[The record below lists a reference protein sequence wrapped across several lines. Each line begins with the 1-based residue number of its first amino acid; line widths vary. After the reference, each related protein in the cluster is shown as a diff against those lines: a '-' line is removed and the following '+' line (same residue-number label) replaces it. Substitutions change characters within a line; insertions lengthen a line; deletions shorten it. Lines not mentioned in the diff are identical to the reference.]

1 MAPLARAVEDQTLN
15 CRAHTSS
22 GSLAIFAAIRRA
34 SSRITVGP
42 GISEVFGVPPVTA
55 VAVKTVYVCKR
66 DLVDAS

>member
-1 MAPLARAVEDQTLN
+1 
-15 CRAHTSS
+15 
-22 GSLAIFAAIRRA
+22 LAIFAAIRRA